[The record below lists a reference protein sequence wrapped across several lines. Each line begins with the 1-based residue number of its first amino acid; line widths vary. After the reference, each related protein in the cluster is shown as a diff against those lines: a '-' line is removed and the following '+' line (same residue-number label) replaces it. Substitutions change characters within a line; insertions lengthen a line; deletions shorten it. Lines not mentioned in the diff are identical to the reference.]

1 MKAILIKYLSA
12 TNTKGVRFKATT
24 DAGSL
29 ILPPDCSYAYI
40 TDCEMIEIMA
50 KKYIDHVGWDC
61 VVSGVGGLPN
71 GDYVAT
77 LKNK

>member
-12 TNTKGVRFKATT
+12 TETKPARYKATT

-29 ILPPDCSYAYI
+29 LLSPDHCSEAN
-40 TDCEMIEIMA
+40 EMVKKIA
-50 KKYIDHVGWDC
+50 NKYIEYVDWDC

-77 LKNK
+77 IKNK

>member
-12 TNTKGVRFKATT
+12 TNTRGAKYKATT

-29 ILPPDCSYAYI
+29 LVSPDHC
-40 TDCEMIEIMA
+40 CEANDMVKRIA
-50 KKYIDHVGWDC
+50 NKYIEHFNWDC

-77 LKNK
+77 IKNK

>member
-12 TNTKGVRFKATT
+12 TNTKGARFKATT

-29 ILPPDCSYAYI
+29 ILPPDCSHDY

-50 KKYIDHVGWDC
+50 NKYIDHVGWDC
-61 VVSGVGGLPN
+61 VISGVGSLPN

-77 LKNK
+77 LKNR